1 MRVCVPLIGLSE
13 WVISKKLEQRFG
25 VVGIGRLV
33 KLIELMSARAE
44 PGRKGP
50 SMLVAW
56 GDFMAS
62 LQCNAEAATEFLTYC
77 EQARALDRST
87 EDGRLRVTLVGELAS
102 LMTRP
107 DAPEAPVMQVAG
119 RTLFATY
126 KQWVDWFKSELNC
139 PPYLANDPYTH
150 KLFKRWCI
158 TNVTLDEVEEATQR
172 AIERRE
178 APEPAIL
185 HDYLK
190 ALRLEKLSALA

>member
-1 MRVCVPLIGLSE
+1 MRGYVPLIGLSG
-13 WVISKKLEQRFG
+13 WVIAKKLEQRFG

-33 KLIELMSARAE
+33 KLVELMSARAE

-56 GDFMAS
+56 GDFMAA
-62 LQCNAEAATEFLTYC
+62 LQCNTEAATEFLTYC

-102 LMTRP
+102 LLAEPDTS
-107 DAPEAPVMQVAG
+107 DAPITQVAG
-119 RTLFATY
+119 RTLFSTH
-126 KQWVDWFKSELNC
+126 KQWVDYFRSELDC

-158 TNVTLDEVEEATQR
+158 TNVTLDEVEEAIER

-178 APEPAIL
+178 APQPAIL